1 MPLLIDVTQRTLDGA
16 RSATVIRL
24 VGVLDGSVALQ
35 AQAAIAQATATK
47 PKTVVLDLEKLD
59 FIDSSGISVVL
70 LAKIECAKI
79 GAELLVTNMQ
89 RSIHRVFATVR
100 VLPSVSVFES
110 MADLDAYLARVQ
122 EEE

>member
-1 MPLLIDVTQRTLDGA
+1 VALRIDVTPKTLDA
-16 RSATVIRL
+16 TRSATVVRF
-24 VGVLDGSVALQ
+24 VGVLDAPVALQ
-35 AQAAIAQATATK
+35 AQAAIAQVTATR
-47 PKTVVLDLEKLD
+47 PKTVVLDLEQLE

-100 VLPSVSVFES
+100 VLPSVSVFAS

-122 EEE
+122 EEK